1 MKEFEIKKLYYSIS
15 EVETISGL
23 EQHVLRYWETEFPQ
37 LNPSKNRSGNRIY
50 TEKDIRILL
59 AIKKLLREKN
69 YTIEASRNYL
79 KTKSIDDILNETDIE
94 SVDEAKQSE
103 LMKIRTEL
111 TELLEKVRTEL
122 PPFDLIS
129 N

>member
-15 EVETISGL
+15 EVESISGL

-79 KTKSIDDILNETDIE
+79 KTKSIDDILNESDIE
-94 SVDEAKQSE
+94 SVDEAKQ
-103 LMKIRTEL
+103 TEL
-111 TELLEKVRTEL
+111 LKIKYELAELLEKVKTEL
-122 PPFDLIS
+122 PPFDMSS

>member
-15 EVETISGL
+15 EVESISGL

-103 LMKIRTEL
+103 LVKIKYEL
-111 TELLEKVRTEL
+111 AELLEKVKTEL
-122 PPFDLIS
+122 PPFDLSS

>member
-79 KTKSIDDILNETDIE
+79 KTKSIDDILNEADIE
-94 SVDEAKQSE
+94 SVDEAKVSE
-103 LMKIRTEL
+103 LQKITNEL
-111 TELLEKVRTEL
+111 SELLQKVRSEL
-122 PPFDLIS
+122 PPFDIS
-129 N
+129 AL

>member
-50 TEKDIRILL
+50 TEKDIWILL

-79 KTKSIDDILNETDIE
+79 KTKSIDDILNEADIE
-94 SVDEAKQSE
+94 SVDEAKVSE
-103 LMKIRTEL
+103 LQKIRNEL
-111 TELLEKVRTEL
+111 SELLQKVRSEL
-122 PPFDLIS
+122 PPFDIS
-129 N
+129 AL

>member
-79 KTKSIDDILNETDIE
+79 KTKSIDDILNEADIE
-94 SVDEAKQSE
+94 SVDEAKVSE
-103 LMKIRTEL
+103 LQKIRNEL
-111 TELLEKVRTEL
+111 SELLQKVRSEL
-122 PPFDLIS
+122 PPFDIS
-129 N
+129 AL